1 MRPDTTR
8 HNSMRQTAI
17 LAALLCLLL
26 SLLAG
31 NAAAKLTIE
40 ITGGVEGAQPIAVVP
55 FGDVD
60 GAKPNVDIAAVVAAD
75 LARSGKFKPMPRRE
89 MLMTPHR
96 EADVDIR
103 EWQLLAMNSLVVGEV
118 SPKTGGGYDI
128 RFELIDVFSGKKLL
142 ADTVSSTTKGLRN
155 AAHRIA
161 DKIYQDLTGEPGVFA
176 TRIAYVTSAGSKARV
191 ALRVADSDGFN
202 AQTIVDSAEPIMAPA
217 WSPDGN
223 KLAYVSFEG
232 RQSAIYVQD
241 LSSGRREQVASYQ
254 GINSSPA
261 FSPDGR
267 KLAMS
272 LSKGGNADIYVLDL
286 ATRQLTQLTDHYAI
300 DTEPAWAPNG
310 SNLVFTSD
318 RGGKP
323 QIYRVGAAG
332 GPAQRVTFEG
342 DYNADASYSP
352 DGDALTMVTREGGRF
367 RVVMTD
373 ANGGSRRYIS
383 NGSLDESPSFAPNG
397 NMIIYATQNNGR
409 GVLAATPVS
418 SGASHRLSRDAGEV
432 REPAWSPLFR

>member
-1 MRPDTTR
+1 MQRP
-8 HNSMRQTAI
+8 SI
-17 LAALLCLLL
+17 LSVLLFAALLVTGL
-26 SLLAG
+26 SG
-31 NAAAKLTIE
+31 AAQAKLTIE

-55 FGDVD
+55 FGNID
-60 GAKPNVDIAAVVAAD
+60 GAKPNVDIADVVAAD

-96 EADVDIR
+96 EEDVDIR

-118 SPKTGGGYDI
+118 MPRTGGGYDI
-128 RFELIDVFSGKKLL
+128 HFELLDVFSGKKLL

-161 DKIYQDLTGEPGVFA
+161 DAIYEDLTGESGIFA
-176 TRIAYVTSAGSKARV
+176 TRIAYVTSQGHKSRV

-202 AQTIVDSAEPIMAPA
+202 AQTIVDSAEPIMSPA
-217 WSPDGN
+217 WSPDGR

-232 RQSAIYVQD
+232 RQSAVYVQD
-241 LSSGRREQVASYQ
+241 LASGRRERVASYE
-254 GINSSPA
+254 GINGSPA
-261 FSPDGR
+261 FSPDGG
-267 KLAMS
+267 KLAMT
-272 LSKGGNADIYVLDL
+272 LSKDGNPDVYVLDL
-286 ATRQLTQLTDHYAI
+286 ASRQLSRLTDHYAI
-300 DTEPAWAPNG
+300 DTEPAWSPDG
-310 SNLVFTSD
+310 SSLVFTSD

-323 QIYRVGAAG
+323 QIYRVSAAG
-332 GPAQRVTFEG
+332 GSAQRVTFEG
-342 DYNADASYSP
+342 DYNAAASYSP
-352 DGDALTMVTREGGRF
+352 DGRALVMVTREGGRF

-373 ANGGSRRYIS
+373 PQGGSRRYIS

-409 GVLAATPVS
+409 GVLAATPLS

-432 REPAWSPLFR
+432 REPAWSPLMR